1 MSSLFLSLRPRLAG
15 APPLLLGLALL
26 LASCDGSNL
35 FTEPVG
41 SQTGADA
48 SAPTVEFEYPQPDT
62 VVTIAPLDSVLT
74 RFRVRDNRGVAKV
87 EISGF
92 ALRGDPALGNQTAVP
107 RFVAKTVSLDSL
119 GRMPRDTTLTR
130 FLVSTRDSLPE
141 SRVYVV
147 ATARDSSG
155 NVGADTVLVAIG
167 GPRVQVVAPAA
178 DSAIR
183 AGTSLSVRVSAEDRV
198 DLIGSIRIR
207 TTGAFQ
213 RDTTLTL
220 RTPERQVDTT
230 IVLAVPANAQGALDI
245 LATATSG
252 RRIQGEG
259 RPVRVVILAAAPDAV
274 PPRVSFTSVIP
285 SRLEVSDSL
294 TVTVT
299 ATDETRVDSLG
310 ATVVAIRRTAARDD
324 TLGVLTG
331 KAAVSPPTNT
341 RTLRLSLDPL
351 GLSGLDTMT
360 VSFEVVAFAKD
371 GAGNC
376 AAATA
381 PGVPQSLPCRAGPRG
396 STVTQGAGAL
406 TVASL
411 VRGRTVVP
419 PGAGDTL
426 VDLVSDRRRVYASN
440 RSRNRIEVL
449 PVGALAYSGSVLV
462 GSQPWGLAMSP
473 DSSTLLV
480 ANSGGAGSISL
491 VPISAAGVGAE
502 DRGRRIVTDNVVV
515 YVVKFD
521 IDESGRVDLTITDR
535 DYSDRPQFLAQT
547 ASGRIVYSTVPTRS
561 APDGTVQE
569 YTNQGAASS
578 TDIFVEYARGFI
590 PGQFVVRRADN
601 VTKYIRGSG
610 DNATDQ
616 LVICDH
622 APGQPTGSMCF
633 PGASEAMT
641 FQQIQEA
648 LRANGSDALI
658 DYAVDPELIG
668 LSDTTFLAVSKDHKT
683 IAVGEGERSVGRVL
697 GFAENASGAV
707 TTIGNTRDL
716 VNNASDRVIGLA
728 LNRDGSTGVARG
740 QATYFFRRDLRQLG
754 NRVVSGT
761 PTGGVTLHPDHP
773 NTSLAFIS
781 GQDEAGRPFVDVVD
795 TFHFQVVRRLY
806 IRNPVIGSM
815 TAVSTGSA
823 IRSGGAPVRHHGVR
837 DRRHRPDRGRPP
849 VGTAGKTAGRRLSGR
864 GGPDPA
870 HRGPGAC
877 RAPGVLLSA

>member
-1 MSSLFLSLRPRLAG
+1 
-15 APPLLLGLALL
+15 
-26 LASCDGSNL
+26 
-35 FTEPVG
+35 
-41 SQTGADA
+41 
-48 SAPTVEFEYPQPDT
+48 
-62 VVTIAPLDSVLT
+62 
-74 RFRVRDNRGVAKV
+74 
-87 EISGF
+87 
-92 ALRGDPALGNQTAVP
+92 
-107 RFVAKTVSLDSL
+107 
-119 GRMPRDTTLTR
+119 MPRDTTLTR

-167 GPRVQVVAPAA
+167 GPRVQVLAPAA

-183 AGTSLSVRVSAEDRV
+183 AGTSLAVRVSAEDRV
-198 DLIGSIRIR
+198 DLVGAIRIR

-230 IVLAVPANAQGALDI
+230 IVLPIPANAQGPLDI
-245 LATATSG
+245 VANVTSG
-252 RRIQGEG
+252 RRIQGEA
-259 RPVRVVILAAAPDAV
+259 RPVRVVILAAAPDVV

-324 TLGVLTG
+324 TLGVLTAR
-331 KAAVSPPTNT
+331 AAVSPPTNS
-341 RTLRLSLDPL
+341 RTLRLGLEPL

-360 VSFEVVAFAKD
+360 VAFEVVAFARD

-381 PGVPQSLPCRAGPRG
+381 PGVAQSLPCRTVRG
-396 STVTQGAGAL
+396 ATVTQGAGAL

-419 PGAGDTL
+419 PAAGDTL
-426 VDLVSDRRRVYASN
+426 VDLVSDRLRVYASN

-449 PVGALAYSGSVLV
+449 PVGSLAYSGSVLV

-473 DSSTLLV
+473 DSATLLV
-480 ANSGGAGSISL
+480 ANSGGAGSISQ
-491 VPISAAGVGAE
+491 VPVSAAGVGAE
-502 DRGRRIVTDNVVV
+502 DRSRRIVTDNVIV
-515 YVVKFD
+515 YVVKFT
-521 IDESGRVDLTITDR
+521 IDEAGRVDLTITDR

-547 ASGRIVYSTVPTRS
+547 ASGRIIYSTVPTGS

-569 YTNQGAASS
+569 YSNRGAASS
-578 TDIFVEYARGFI
+578 TDIFVEYARGFV

-601 VTKYIRGSG
+601 VTKVIQGSG
-610 DNATDQ
+610 EDSNDQ

-622 APGQPTGSMCF
+622 AAGQAEGSLCF
-633 PGASEAMT
+633 PRNPSQGMS
-641 FQQIQEA
+641 FQAIQDS
-648 LRANGSDALI
+648 LRVNGSDALI
-658 DYAVDPELIG
+658 DYAVDPDLIG

-683 IAVGEGERSVGRVL
+683 IAVGEGERTVGRIL
-697 GFAENASGAV
+697 AFAENSAGAV
-707 TTIGNTRDL
+707 VNVGNTRDL

-761 PTGGVTLHPDHP
+761 PTGGVALHPDHP
-773 NTSLAFIS
+773 GTALAFVS
-781 GQDEAGRPFVDVVD
+781 GQDAAGRPFVDVVD
-795 TFHFQVVRRLY
+795 TFHFQVVRRVY

-815 TAVSTGSA
+815 VAVPTGSA
-823 IRSGGAPVRHHGVR
+823 
-837 DRRHRPDRGRPP
+837 
-849 VGTAGKTAGRRLSGR
+849 T
-864 GGPDPA
+864 
-870 HRGPGAC
+870 
-877 RAPGVLLSA
+877 GVLVRLYAITASGIVAIDLTAADMQ

>member
-1 MSSLFLSLRPRLAG
+1 MSSLFRSLRPRLVG

-26 LASCDGSNL
+26 LASCDGRNL

-41 SQTGADA
+41 GQTGADA
-48 SAPTVEFEYPQPDT
+48 SAPTVEFEYPRPDT
-62 VVTIAPLDSVLT
+62 VATIAPLDSVLT
-74 RFRVRDNRGVAKV
+74 RFRVRDNRGVAQV

-92 ALRGDPALGNQTAVP
+92 ALRGDAALGNQTVVP
-107 RFVAKTVSLDSL
+107 RFVAKTVRLDSL

-167 GPRVQVVAPAA
+167 GPRVQVLAPAA

-183 AGTSLSVRVSAEDRV
+183 AGTSLAVRVSAEDRV

-230 IVLAVPANAQGALDI
+230 IVLPIPTNAQGPLDI
-245 LATATSG
+245 VATVTSG
-252 RRIQGEG
+252 RRIVGEG
-259 RPVRVVILAAAPDAV
+259 RPVRVVILAAAPDVV
-274 PPRVSFTSVIP
+274 PPRVSFTSAIA

-299 ATDETRVDSLG
+299 GSDETRLDSLG
-310 ATVVAIRRTAARDD
+310 ATVVAIRRTATRDD
-324 TLGVLTG
+324 TLGVLTRRV
-331 KAAVSPPTNT
+331 AVSPPANT
-341 RTLRLSLDPL
+341 RTLRFSLDPL
-351 GLSGLDTMT
+351 GLNGLDTMT
-360 VSFEVVAFAKD
+360 VAFEVVAFARD

-376 AAATA
+376 AAASS
-381 PGVPQSLPCRAGPRG
+381 PGVTQSLPCRAGPQG

-411 VRGRTVVP
+411 VRGRTVAP
-419 PGAGDTL
+419 PTAGDTL
-426 VDLVSDRRRVYASN
+426 VDLVSDRLRVYASN
-440 RSRNRIEVL
+440 RSRNRVEVL
-449 PVGALAYSGSVLV
+449 PVGALSYSGSVLV

-473 DSSTLLV
+473 DSGTLLV

-491 VPISAAGVGAE
+491 VPIGAAGVGTE
-502 DRGRRIVTDNVVV
+502 DRSRRIVTDNVVV
-515 YVVKFD
+515 YVVRFD
-521 IDESGRVDLTITDR
+521 VDEAGRIDLTITDR

-578 TDIFVEYARGFI
+578 TDIFVEYARGFV

-601 VTKYIRGSG
+601 VTKFIRGSG

-616 LVICDH
+616 IVVCDH
-622 APGQPTGSMCF
+622 AQGQPRGSLCF
-633 PGASEAMT
+633 PRRTSDT
-641 FQQIQEA
+641 LSFQQVQDS
-648 LRANGSDALI
+648 LRINGSDALI

-683 IAVGEGERSVGRVL
+683 IAVGEGERAVGRVL
-697 GFAENASGAV
+697 GFAENASGDV
-707 TTIGNTRDL
+707 VGFGNTRDL

-740 QATYFFRRDLRQLG
+740 QSTYFFRRDLRQLG
-754 NRVVSGT
+754 NRVVSGR
-761 PTGGVTLHPDHP
+761 PTGGVALHPNHP

-781 GQDEAGRPFVDVVD
+781 GADEAGRPFVDVVD
-795 TFHFQVVRRLY
+795 TFHFQVVRRIY
-806 IRNPVIGSM
+806 IRNPVTGSM
-815 TAVSTGSA
+815 TAVPTGSA
-823 IRSGGAPVRHHGVR
+823 TGVQVRLYAITGSGIVAI
-837 DRRHRPDRGRPP
+837 DL
-849 VGTAGKTAGRRLSGR
+849 TAA
-864 GGPDPA
+864 DMQ
-870 HRGPGAC
+870 
-877 RAPGVLLSA
+877 

>member
-1 MSSLFLSLRPRLAG
+1 VSSLFRSLRPRLAG

-26 LASCDGSNL
+26 LASCDGTNL

-41 SQTGADA
+41 SQTGADT
-48 SAPTVEFEYPQPDT
+48 SAPTVEFEYPRPDT
-62 VVTIAPLDSVLT
+62 VATIAPLDSVLT

-92 ALRGDPALGNQTAVP
+92 ALRGNAALGSQTAVP
-107 RFVAKTVSLDSL
+107 RFVAKTVNLDSL

-167 GPRVQVVAPAA
+167 GPRVQVIAPAA

-183 AGTSLSVRVSAEDRV
+183 AGTSLAVRVSAEDRV

-220 RTPERQVDTT
+220 RTPERQVDTI
-230 IVLAVPANAQGALDI
+230 IVVPIPTNAQGPLDI
-245 LATATSG
+245 VATATSG
-252 RRIQGEG
+252 RRIVGEG
-259 RPVRVVILAAAPDAV
+259 RPVRVVILAAAADVV

-299 ATDETRVDSLG
+299 ATDDTRVDSLG
-310 ATVVAIRRTAARDD
+310 ASVVAIRRTAARED
-324 TLGVLTG
+324 TLGVITA

-341 RTLRLSLDPL
+341 RTLRLGLDQL

-360 VSFEVVAFAKD
+360 VAFEVVAFARD

-376 AAATA
+376 AAASS
-381 PGVPQSLPCRAGPRG
+381 PRVVQSLPCRPGPRG

-411 VRGRTVVP
+411 VRGRTVLP
-419 PGAGDTL
+419 PAAGDTL
-426 VDLVSDRRRVYASN
+426 VDLVSDRLRVYASN
-440 RSRNRIEVL
+440 RSRNRVEVL
-449 PVGALAYSGSVLV
+449 PVGALSFSGSVLV

-473 DSSTLLV
+473 DSGTLLV

-491 VPISAAGVGAE
+491 VPVGAAGVGSE
-502 DRGRRIVTDNVVV
+502 DRSRRIVTDNVIVFVV
-515 YVVKFD
+515 RFD
-521 IDESGRVDLTITDR
+521 VDESGRIDLTISDR
-535 DYSDRPQFLAQT
+535 DYSDRPQFLAQA

-578 TDIFVEYARGFI
+578 TDIFVEYARGFV

-601 VTKYIRGSG
+601 VTKFIRGSG

-616 LVICDH
+616 LVVCDH
-622 APGQPTGSMCF
+622 APGQPTASLCF
-633 PGASEAMT
+633 PRRTSDT
-641 FQQIQEA
+641 LSFQQVQDS
-648 LRANGSDALI
+648 LRINGSDALI
-658 DYAVDPELIG
+658 DYAVDPDLIG

-683 IAVGEGERSVGRVL
+683 IAVGEGARAVGRVL
-697 GFAENASGAV
+697 GFAENASGDV
-707 TTIGNTRDL
+707 VGIGNTRDL

-740 QATYFFRRDLRQLG
+740 QSTYFFRRDLRQLG

-761 PTGGVTLHPDHP
+761 PTGGVAMHPDHP
-773 NTSLAFIS
+773 NTSLAFVS
-781 GQDEAGRPFVDVVD
+781 GRDEAGRPFVDVVD
-795 TFHFQVVRRLY
+795 TFHFQVVRRIY
-806 IRNPVIGSM
+806 IRNPVTGSM
-815 TAVSTGSA
+815 VAVPTGSA
-823 IRSGGAPVRHHGVR
+823 TGVVVRLYAITASGVVAI
-837 DRRHRPDRGRPP
+837 DL
-849 VGTAGKTAGRRLSGR
+849 TAA
-864 GGPDPA
+864 DMQ
-870 HRGPGAC
+870 
-877 RAPGVLLSA
+877 